1 MSYLTIVRKHFVVV
15 IIGQVANLLQKGA
28 GLVTESVTKNY
39 IFFYVVVVK
48 QKMKI
53 KGRGEGVPS

>member
-1 MSYLTIVRKHFVVV
+1 MRKHFVVV

-28 GLVTESVTKNY
+28 GLVAESVTRHY
-39 IFFYVVVVK
+39 IFFYVDVVK

-53 KGRGEGVPS
+53 QGRGEGVLS

>member
-1 MSYLTIVRKHFVVV
+1 MVRKHFVVV
-15 IIGQVANLLQKGA
+15 IMGQVANLLQKRA
-28 GLVTESVTKNY
+28 ESVIRNY
-39 IFFYVVVVK
+39 FFYVVVK